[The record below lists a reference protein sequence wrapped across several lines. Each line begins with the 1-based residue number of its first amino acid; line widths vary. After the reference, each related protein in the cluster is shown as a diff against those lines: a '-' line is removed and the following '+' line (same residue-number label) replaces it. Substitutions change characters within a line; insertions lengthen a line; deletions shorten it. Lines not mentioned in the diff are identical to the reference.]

1 MTGNAYQ
8 QVEAERKTRWA
19 RRDFS
24 VHPLTDM
31 EKAER
36 RHYRVNKR
44 WMSALWL
51 TPLVVGTALG
61 LPLGEWETPVLIA
74 MSTFL
79 AWALALVCYL
89 IAGWI
94 MGEPSARV
102 VFWLSAT
109 AIVISGTGLFM
120 LLFVAAAEGVPL
132 LTGVLVSALTPFW
145 PFVWRHFRNKH
156 ITDYERLLADA
167 GAPPERIVE

>member
-8 QVEAERKTRWA
+8 QVETERKTRWA

-24 VHPLTDM
+24 MHPLTDM

-36 RHYRVNKR
+36 RHYRVTKR

-61 LPLGEWETPVLIA
+61 LPLGEWETPVLMA
-74 MSTFL
+74 MSTFF

-89 IAGWI
+89 IAGWL

-102 VFWLSAT
+102 IFWISAT
-109 AIVISGTGLFM
+109 AISISGLGLFI
-120 LLFVAAAEGVPL
+120 LLFIVAAEAPL
-132 LTGVLVSALTPFW
+132 LTGLLVSALTPFW

-156 ITDYERLLADA
+156 VTNYERLLAESA
-167 GAPPERIVE
+167 TPPQGIVE